1 MALHTVRPSANQD
14 TDMPDDHAQ
23 RFQVERSNLRQSR
36 FVPDPDRPATRPLA
50 EGEAR
55 LRIDSFALTSNN
67 ITYAA
72 FGEAMKYWDF
82 FPTGDAAWGNIPVW
96 GFAEVME
103 SRAEGVAVGER
114 CYGYWPMGCW
124 LVVQPARVG
133 KHGFVDGAAHRAALP
148 AVYNQIQRCAAD
160 PAYVASQE
168 PQQALLRPLFIT
180 SFLIDDF
187 LDEAQFFGARQVL
200 LSSASSKTAFGT
212 AFCLSLRRGQPGAP
226 RIVGLTSNANADFCR
241 SLGCYDEVWAYDT
254 LGAMDRNV
262 PSVYV
267 DFAGNAVLRRQVH
280 EHFGDALRYSCSVG
294 GTHWDELGGGRD
306 LPGPKPTLF
315 FAPAQ
320 ITKRSAAPPAGWGP
334 AEFQLRIAAAWTAFM
349 KPVNDPAAPWLR
361 VRSASGPQAVSEAC
375 LALLDGTVDARDGLM
390 LSL

>member
-1 MALHTVRPSANQD
+1 MNDD
-14 TDMPDDHAQ
+14 TAQ
-23 RFQVERSNLRQSR
+23 RFQVARSNLRESR
-36 FVPDPDRPATRPLA
+36 LVPDPDAAGARPLA
-50 EGEAR
+50 EGQAR
-55 LRIDSFALTSNN
+55 LRIDCFALTSNN

-72 FGEAMKYWDF
+72 FGEAMKYWEF

-96 GFAEVME
+96 GFAEVVE
-103 SRAEGVAVGER
+103 SRAEGVAAGER
-114 CYGYWPMGCW
+114 CYGYWPMASY

-133 KHGFVDGAAHRAALP
+133 RHGFIDGAAHRAALP

-168 PQQALLRPLFIT
+168 AQQALLRPLFIT

-187 LDEAQFFGARQVL
+187 LDDAQFFGAQQVL

-212 AFCLSLRRGQPGAP
+212 AFCLSLRRGRPAAP
-226 RIVGLTSNANADFCR
+226 RIVGLTSPGNLAFSR
-241 SLGCYDEVWAYDT
+241 SLGCYDTVLGYDALGT
-254 LGAMDRNV
+254 LERGV
-262 PSVYV
+262 PTVYV
-267 DFAGNAVLRRQVH
+267 DFAGNAALRRGIH

-320 ITKRSAAPPAGWGP
+320 IAKRSAAPPAGWGP
-334 AEFQLRIAAAWTAFM
+334 AELQARIASAWTAFM

-361 VRSASGPQAVSEAC
+361 VRTARGPQAVRDAC
-375 LALLDGTVDARDGLM
+375 LALLDGKVDARDGLM